1 LETKTKIPFLTDTI
15 KRLALINTLVFLALL
30 ILLNVFLISL
40 IYYYINKNV
49 DRRISHELENVLQ
62 TIKISKN
69 YVAVIDSSEL
79 KEPDFNKM
87 TSNPYFL
94 QVYNFDNKIL
104 LRSKSV
110 NKLKYF
116 PIKKNITTD
125 SLFFDSFNIYGTDY
139 RCAYYPYFDSDRQK
153 IAIVQIA
160 VFQKDSEEIINKLI
174 YFNIWIVLFFLLL
187 VIVASIIAAKK
198 TFRPI
203 NEIIETAQS
212 INSANISKRIEIDA
226 KPIDEIGRL
235 RDTLNGLFNRIES
248 YIIELRNFSNHL
260 SHQLMNPL
268 TAVLTEV
275 EYLLKHE
282 RPTKEY
288 IEALIKI
295 SHQNDTMIRLIKT
308 LRVIVKSGK
317 INNEPSVVFNLSKF
331 LQNEVLQLF
340 QDYNIKF
347 LIEENLYVKGNAD
360 KFSMV
365 FQNLIYNSIKYSPEG
380 EGIIIKAA
388 KTNDKIIIQVED
400 KGLGIIDS
408 EKEKVFQ
415 KFYRSLDAENNG
427 IKGFGLGLSL
437 VKSIIDEYSGTIKI
451 SDNYPKGTIVQITLP
466 FVELKD

>member
-1 LETKTKIPFLTDTI
+1 
-15 KRLALINTLVFLALL
+15 
-30 ILLNVFLISL
+30 
-40 IYYYINKNV
+40 
-49 DRRISHELENVLQ
+49 
-62 TIKISKN
+62 
-69 YVAVIDSSEL
+69 
-79 KEPDFNKM
+79 
-87 TSNPYFL
+87 
-94 QVYNFDNKIL
+94 
-104 LRSKSV
+104 
-110 NKLKYF
+110 
-116 PIKKNITTD
+116 
-125 SLFFDSFNIYGTDY
+125 
-139 RCAYYPYFDSDRQK
+139 
-153 IAIVQIA
+153 
-160 VFQKDSEEIINKLI
+160 
-174 YFNIWIVLFFLLL
+174 
-187 VIVASIIAAKK
+187 
-198 TFRPI
+198 
-203 NEIIETAQS
+203 
-212 INSANISKRIEIDA
+212 
-226 KPIDEIGRL
+226 
-235 RDTLNGLFNRIES
+235 
-248 YIIELRNFSNHL
+248 
-260 SHQLMNPL
+260 MNPL

-415 KFYRSLDAENNG
+415 KFYRSSDAENNG